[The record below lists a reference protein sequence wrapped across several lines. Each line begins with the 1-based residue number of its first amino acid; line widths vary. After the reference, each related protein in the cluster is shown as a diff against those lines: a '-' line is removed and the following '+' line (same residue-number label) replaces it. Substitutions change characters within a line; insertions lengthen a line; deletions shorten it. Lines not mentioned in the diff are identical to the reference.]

1 MRFKYLWP
9 AILWSLVILF
19 ITLTPGDKLPEV
31 GIFQVDKL
39 VHFFVFGLLMFLS
52 SYGLFRVFQE
62 RNFTTNAVTVSAV
75 YSIGLGLLVEVL
87 QLFVPNRSF
96 SVADVI
102 ANTIGAGIG
111 YLVFRYYKRKYM
123 L

>member
-62 RNFTTNAVTVSAV
+62 RNFTTNGVTVAAV

>member
-62 RNFTTNAVTVSAV
+62 RNSTTNAVTVSAV

>member
-62 RNFTTNAVTVSAV
+62 RNFTTNAVTVAAV